1 MYSRLVAIAAPF
13 LKAQSK
19 NLITFR
25 LRARSFGSFGSSMN
39 VADTIGQQVAQPRSI
54 RSTAKFC
61 ALAQSPLAAAAAKDA
76 ISGFTNCPALLRSST
91 VVSLFCD
98 AKAYST

>member
-1 MYSRLVAIAAPF
+1 
-13 LKAQSK
+13 
-19 NLITFR
+19 
-25 LRARSFGSFGSSMN
+25 MN
-39 VADTIGQQVAQPRSI
+39 VADTIGQQVAQSRSI

-61 ALAQSPLAAAAAKDA
+61 ACTQSPLAAAAAKDA
-76 ISGFTNCPALLRSST
+76 ISGFTKSPALLRSCT